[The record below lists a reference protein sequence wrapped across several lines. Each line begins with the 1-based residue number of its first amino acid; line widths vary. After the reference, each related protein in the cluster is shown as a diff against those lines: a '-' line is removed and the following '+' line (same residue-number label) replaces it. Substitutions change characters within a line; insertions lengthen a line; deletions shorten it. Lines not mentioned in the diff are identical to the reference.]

1 MKAGTYNI
9 TVDQGTDWSEVYTVK
24 NSNDTPVNLTG
35 YTARMHV
42 RRDYDATT
50 TLVELTTENGRIALG
65 GAAGTITLTLS
76 AAVTAGITRSGV
88 YDIELVSA
96 GGLVYRPL
104 RGDFVLRR
112 EVTR

>member
-9 TVDQGTDWSEVYTVK
+9 TVDQGTDWSETYTVK

-50 TLVELTTENGRIALG
+50 TLVELTTQNGRIVLG
-65 GAAGTITLTLS
+65 GTAGTITLSLS
-76 AAVTAGITRSGV
+76 AAVTAGIARSGV